1 MQRVIILSPAHPLRG
16 GIASSTERLAQELQQ
31 QGSEVVILSFSLQYP
46 KLLFP
51 GKTQYTTDPA
61 PNDLDIR
68 PVINSINPLNWL
80 KVGRQLAQLQPDLI
94 ISRFW
99 LPFMGPALG
108 TILRTAKKRTPAIS
122 IGITDNVIPHEQ
134 RPGDKALTR
143 YYLGGCDGFIVMS
156 KSVEE
161 DIRKFTSLQPVAY
174 TPHPIYDN
182 YGPISSRKAA
192 LQQLGL
198 PEGEGQRYLLFFGFI
213 REYKGL
219 DLLLQAMALP
229 QVRSLRLQ
237 LIVAGEFYGPEA
249 PYRQMVEDLGIAEAV
264 IFRSSYI
271 PKEEVGLYFAAA
283 DLVVQPYKTATQS
296 GISQLA
302 FHFEKPMV
310 VTDVGGLPEIVR
322 HGEEGY
328 VVPITPQAIGNA
340 ISDFYAHGRE
350 ADMTKAVRTGKARF
364 DWSHMASKI
373 REMYQRLKT
382 PNS

>member
-31 QGSEVVILSFSLQYP
+31 QGSEVTILSFSLQYP

-61 PNDLDIR
+61 PKELDIR

-108 TILRTAKKRTPAIS
+108 TILRTAKKRTQAIS

-182 YGPISSRKAA
+182 YGPISGRKAA

-198 PEGEGQRYLLFFGFI
+198 PARQRYLLFFGFI

-229 QVRSLRLQ
+229 QVRSLGLQ

-249 PYRQMVEDLGIAEAV
+249 PYRQMVEGLGIAEAV
-264 IFRSSYI
+264 VFRSSYI

-328 VVPITPQAIGNA
+328 VVPISPEAIANA

-350 ADMTKAVRTGKARF
+350 TDMTKAVRAGKARF

-373 REMYQRLKT
+373 REMYQQLKN